1 MLRIFIVEFGFGVK
15 VIKNIFLV
23 IVLVRIK
30 RYYIVNNLE
39 YDKLMYIRNKD
50 INKQY
55 DFYSGWQRDDF

>member
-15 VIKNIFLV
+15 VIQNIFLV

-55 DFYSGWQRDDF
+55 DFYSGRQRDDF

>member
-50 INKQY
+50 INK
-55 DFYSGWQRDDF
+55 

>member
-55 DFYSGWQRDDF
+55 DFYSGRQRDDF